1 MLNSAAA
8 CSNTQANTVT
18 IEPAKATFDW
28 MSFLN
33 RFGKLLALSHVTLY
47 K

>member
-8 CSNTQANTVT
+8 CSNTQANTVNT
-18 IEPAKATFDW
+18 LPTKVSFNW

-33 RFGKLLALSHVTLY
+33 RLGKLLALSHVTLY

>member
-8 CSNTQANTVT
+8 CSNTQVNTTHTV
-18 IEPAKATFDW
+18 PAKKSFDW

-33 RFGKLLALSHVTLY
+33 RLGKLLALSHVTLY